1 MSNRTHTMSEA
12 LRAYLVDVSV
22 REPEIL
28 AALRDETRPLEH
40 SGMQVSPEAGAFLPL
55 LVELTGARRIIEV
68 GTFTGYSALAMALA
82 LPKDGQL
89 IACDVN
95 PETTAIA
102 QRYWAQAGVGDR
114 VTLRLGPGLDTLD
127 GLIAQGQAGTF
138 DMAFIDADKVN
149 YQGYYERCLTLLR
162 PGGVVTVDNV
172 LWGGS
177 VIDESSQS
185 DSTKAIRAFNAAV
198 RDDERVTVSLVPIGD
213 GITVARKR

>member
-1 MSNRTHTMSEA
+1 M
-12 LRAYLVDVSV
+12 
-22 REPEIL
+22 
-28 AALRDETRPLEH
+28 
-40 SGMQVSPEAGAFLPL
+40 
-55 LVELTGARRIIEV
+55 ELTGARRIIEV

-198 RDDERVTVSLVPIGD
+198 RDDERVTVNLVPIGD